1 MTCKNRTGWFFTAS
15 HLTASNSNK
24 YAEAKSKGI
33 RPGSLRDD
41 ITYRGT
47 DTFANRSMPYHN

>member
-1 MTCKNRTGWFFTAS
+1 MNCKNRTGWFTTAS

-24 YAEAKSKGI
+24 YAEAKAKGI
-33 RPGSLRDD
+33 RAGSLRDN

-47 DTFANRSMPYHN
+47 DTYADRSMPYHY

>member
-15 HLTASNSNK
+15 HLTTPNSNK
-24 YAEAKSKGI
+24 YAEAKSKGV
-33 RPGSLRDD
+33 RAGSLRDN

-47 DTFANRSMPYHN
+47 DSYADRAMPYHH